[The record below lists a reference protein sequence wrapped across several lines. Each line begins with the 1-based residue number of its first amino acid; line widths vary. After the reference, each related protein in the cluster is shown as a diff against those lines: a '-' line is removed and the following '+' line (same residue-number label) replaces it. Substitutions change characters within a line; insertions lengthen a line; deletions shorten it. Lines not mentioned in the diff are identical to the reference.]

1 MDGRM
6 DKLEAQPAPFLCLPK
21 CVGEEQNIY
30 VFHFFM
36 TGIIVCLTEYFKM
49 NSGLK
54 DYKNLFG
61 GRNPLWYHVKWEL
74 LLGNP
79 TTISHFTVHKQPH
92 QLRVGNLS
100 CNHNCQNN
108 RLRKTVII
116 VTKGELSGWIIS
128 IRWLWH
134 ISQFQIFQLCFFFNI
149 EKRHMFQCI
158 HMCTYNSYVHIHGHI
173 HFNSTSIHVE

>member
-1 MDGRM
+1 MYKTGTCTICMQFIWEYILIPNKKKNTNYSLTNPYKCAEAACTVKGQELVGIRQRFTKVFTNFEVNLIRMDGWIDGWMDGRM

-21 CVGEEQNIY
+21 RVSEEQNIY

-92 QLRVGNLS
+92 QLRVLA
-100 CNHNCQNN
+100 
-108 RLRKTVII
+108 I
-116 VTKGELSGWIIS
+116 
-128 IRWLWH
+128 
-134 ISQFQIFQLCFFFNI
+134 
-149 EKRHMFQCI
+149 
-158 HMCTYNSYVHIHGHI
+158 
-173 HFNSTSIHVE
+173 